1 MNSLRENI
9 VQMTQEITSSSG
21 FFLIDIVIRGTERN
35 RVIEVFID
43 GEKNITAKDCA
54 EISRKLNEVFEEKEL
69 IKATY
74 RLDVSSPGIDRP
86 LLYLKQYPQH
96 INRKFEITYNYD
108 DEKRKF
114 KGTLIKI
121 EGEYLTFVT
130 NKEQIINFKDIINA
144 KVLLS
149 FS

>member
-86 LLYLKQYPQH
+86 LLYLKQYPKH